1 MLTSWVFRSRGQW
14 SRTAGRAGP
23 AQLRRSRGR
32 ISPPPQRRE
41 DQQGCAGARPAH
53 PSLHERGAW
62 PRYGA
67 WPATASLGAGAR
79 QVSRLPRGCFR
90 IRWRPLDGQSAAAPT
105 WLAGGLADWRLF
117 ARARRCWGASLGP
130 RSARRR
136 ATRRGLCPRRPPS
149 TSPPR
154 ARTPSMMVRNT
165 EFGGLPRPRPPS
177 SSGPQVAARFGPRPG
192 QVGLDPGRNGAQR
205 CSVEGGRAVWIRRA
219 RIETVV
225 YSPLDRF
232 PFCSAV
238 FLCGLGAT
246 DAPGCFPSGCFP
258 APEPRGL
265 DDALDRCKL
274 VSCNLADPMALSSL
288 G

>member
-105 WLAGGLADWRLF
+105 WLAGGLADWRLSRAPGDAGGRLWGRGARGGGQRGGGC
-117 ARARRCWGASLGP
+117 ARA
-130 RSARRR
+130 ARHRLP
-136 ATRRGLCPRRPPS
+136 RRGL
-149 TSPPR
+149 
-154 ARTPSMMVRNT
+154 
-165 EFGGLPRPRPPS
+165 
-177 SSGPQVAARFGPRPG
+177 GPQV
-192 QVGLDPGRNGAQR
+192 
-205 CSVEGGRAVWIRRA
+205 
-219 RIETVV
+219 
-225 YSPLDRF
+225 
-232 PFCSAV
+232 
-238 FLCGLGAT
+238 
-246 DAPGCFPSGCFP
+246 
-258 APEPRGL
+258 
-265 DDALDRCKL
+265 
-274 VSCNLADPMALSSL
+274 
-288 G
+288 